1 MSLWIPII
9 ISVVSVIAD
18 QFSKYLVVHFL
29 KPIKSIPMISGLLDF
44 TYVENYGAAYGSFQ
58 NKKILLVGVTA
69 ILIALLIYL
78 IISKKIEEK
87 SLVYAFS
94 LIIGGGLGN
103 LIDRMRIGYV
113 VDFIDVNPLFSFP
126 VFNVADCCVVIGA
139 AIFIIYVLFFD
150 NKKKEKTNE

>member
-1 MSLWIPII
+1 MGLWIPII

-18 QFSKYLVVHFL
+18 QLSKYLVVHFL
-29 KPIKSIPMISGLLDF
+29 KPIKTIPIISGLLDF

-58 NKKILLVGVTA
+58 NKKIFLIGITA
-69 ILIALLIYL
+69 VLIAVLIYL
-78 IISKKIEEK
+78 VVSKKIEGK
-87 SLVYAFS
+87 TLIYSFS
-94 LIIGGGLGN
+94 LIIGGGIGN
-103 LIDRMRIGYV
+103 LIDRIRIGYV